1 MMSIKALQRT
11 AAAMLVFRDIT
22 AHSAAAAA
30 ELFRSAVLE
39 GRMSTTKP
47 DFSDPAS
54 VVKAFILQMHCWEA
68 IAGSL
73 KASARARYCSED
85 SSTMHPEEVRLSE
98 LVRQIPPFIVE
109 IFLTKRDRAYT
120 PSGSYSFP
128 PSYDPGTETVTRVI
142 PKTKSQ
148 VIVETDRKTNY
159 MGGLREYVV
168 KKQGD
173 VWLIDSLS
181 VTIGTKKMKI
191 PLV

>member
-1 MMSIKALQRT
+1 
-11 AAAMLVFRDIT
+11 ML
-22 AHSAAAAA
+22 
-30 ELFRSAVLE
+30 
-39 GRMSTTKP
+39 TTKP

-54 VVKAFILQMHCWEA
+54 VVKGLILQMHCWEA

-73 KASARARYCSED
+73 RVSAQARYRPD
-85 SSTMHPEEVRLSE
+85 NSSTMHPEEVRLTE
-98 LVRQIPPFIVE
+98 LVRQIPPFIVG
-109 IFLTKRDRAYT
+109 IFLTKRDRVYT
-120 PSGSYSFP
+120 PGGSYSFP
-128 PSYDPGTETVTRVI
+128 PSYDPATETVTRVV

-168 KKQGD
+168 KKQGG

-181 VTIGTKKMKI
+181 VTISDKKMKI

>member
-1 MMSIKALQRT
+1 MP
-11 AAAMLVFRDIT
+11 
-22 AHSAAAAA
+22 
-30 ELFRSAVLE
+30 
-39 GRMSTTKP
+39 TTKP

-54 VVKAFILQMHCWEA
+54 VVRGFIHQMHCWEA

-73 KASARARYCSED
+73 SASARARYNPEGG
-85 SSTMHPEEVRLSE
+85 STMHPEEVRLSE
-98 LVRQIPPFIVE
+98 LVRQIPPFIVA

-120 PSGSYSFP
+120 PGGSYSIP
-128 PSYDPGTETVTRVI
+128 PSYDTSTETVTRVV

-173 VWLIDSLS
+173 VWLIDSVS
-181 VTIGTKKMKI
+181 VTIGDKKMKT